1 MSPEIA
7 RLFTEGGPDEVVL
20 PDCFQLNQ
28 EDLIL
33 VLTPAVTPRQV
44 HTLSQGSA
52 SACQPRCIGN
62 HTLPFVMLRD
72 FLAHPEGCLLHDQ
85 EPPNRCLSSCICDLK
100 HQ

>member
-28 EDLIL
+28 EDLIS

-44 HTLSQGSA
+44 HTLSTRLCILRA
-52 SACQPRCIGN
+52 SQ
-62 HTLPFVMLRD
+62 
-72 FLAHPEGCLLHDQ
+72 
-85 EPPNRCLSSCICDLK
+85 DLWEFT
-100 HQ
+100 HCHL